1 VWIPDANKA
10 SNPFRDGHRWH
21 ALGSNNGVVS
31 PRNVN
36 LFRRHQDQPS
46 KEIEP
51 SLELPP
57 LPKETP
63 PLVLSKPISLSSA
76 QQAILANAVHP
87 RVARVLKDLAIDGL
101 GSKVP
106 TIAGGAGQP
115 APVSRRSASPD
126 EPFGHPLI

>member
-1 VWIPDANKA
+1 
-10 SNPFRDGHRWH
+10 
-21 ALGSNNGVVS
+21 
-31 PRNVN
+31 VN

-46 KEIEP
+46 KEIEA
-51 SLELPP
+51 SLEPPP

-101 GSKVP
+101 GSKLP

-115 APVSRRSASPD
+115 APVSRRSASAN